1 MNREEQIKTVQQIQD
16 YLNNHI
22 QEEMTLKKI
31 SEQVGY
37 SPWYA
42 AKLFKKFTGKTIFEY
57 LRALRLSKAALKL
70 RDEKVRVIDV
80 AFDFHFNTHEGFT
93 RAFSKAFGIGPK
105 SYSKKAPPISLFMP
119 YPVSDTILWKKKGV
133 KKMEKNGKIQTVFVQ
148 VVERDARK
156 FIIKRGKKAK
166 DYFEYCEEVPCEI
179 WGILSSIK
187 DAINE
192 PMGVWLPKNMIKSG
206 TSKYAQG
213 VEVPADFSGTIP
225 DGCEIMDLPKC
236 KMMIFQGPPYEDEE
250 FETAIGELW
259 QAIDNY
265 NPELYG
271 FEWAPEDAP
280 RFQLEPVGYRGYIEG
295 RPVRLK
301 K

>member
-105 SYSKKAPPISLFMP
+105 SYSKKAPPIKLFMP
-119 YPVSDTILWKKKGV
+119 YPVRESILWKKRGV
-133 KKMEKNGKIQTVFVQ
+133 NEMEKTKGIQTVFVQ
-148 VVERDARK
+148 VVEREARK
-156 FIIKRGKKAK
+156 F
-166 DYFEYCEEVPCEI
+166 
-179 WGILSSIK
+179 
-187 DAINE
+187 
-192 PMGVWLPKNMIKSG
+192 
-206 TSKYAQG
+206 
-213 VEVPADFSGTIP
+213 
-225 DGCEIMDLPKC
+225 
-236 KMMIFQGPPYEDEE
+236 
-250 FETAIGELW
+250 
-259 QAIDNY
+259 
-265 NPELYG
+265 
-271 FEWAPEDAP
+271 
-280 RFQLEPVGYRGYIEG
+280 
-295 RPVRLK
+295 
-301 K
+301 